1 MSYDI
6 FRCTRSRVGREP
18 SPALPDESPANVDL
32 RLGILVPGGNSGG
45 DARRRLSGGFNL
57 ETLVEAADDVGQNLV
72 EAADHVGQN
81 PISSTTGDVLSAL
94 KEGGDDNSGTAS
106 PHNGGAGDE
115 ADLQPV
121 SQAPQNEDPGNV
133 PLPLPTSLPSSHIP
147 SSLAKVAEYLQ
158 MQAPEKT
165 ISSPALEVDTLVD
178 EGAENVPSE
187 EEPDFSVASSHSV
200 ASRHSD
206 LSSLSG
212 ARMRGLFHG
221 TAITSKD
228 SPVCPFPEEW
238 QFNIIP
244 EVIENEED
252 ID

>member
-1 MSYDI
+1 MSFDI
-6 FRCTRSRVGREP
+6 FRCTRSRVGRDT

-32 RLGILVPGGNSGG
+32 RLGILAPGGNSGG

-57 ETLVEAADDVGQNLV
+57 ETLVEAADDVGQN
-72 EAADHVGQN
+72 

-94 KEGGDDNSGTAS
+94 EEGRDDNSCTAS

-121 SQAPQNEDPGNV
+121 SQARQNEDPGNV
-133 PLPLPTSLPSSHIP
+133 ALPSSHIP

-187 EEPDFSVASSHSV
+187 EDPDFSVASSHSV
-200 ASRHSD
+200 ASRQSD

-228 SPVCPFPEEW
+228 APVCPFPEEW

>member
-1 MSYDI
+1 MSFDI
-6 FRCTRSRVGREP
+6 FRCTRSRVGRDT

-32 RLGILVPGGNSGG
+32 RLGILAPGGNSGG

-57 ETLVEAADDVGQNLV
+57 ETLVEAAD
-72 EAADHVGQN
+72 HVGQN
-81 PISSTTGDVLSAL
+81 PISSTTGDVQSAL
-94 KEGGDDNSGTAS
+94 EEGGDDNSGTAS

-121 SQAPQNEDPGNV
+121 SQARQNEDPGNV
-133 PLPLPTSLPSSHIP
+133 PLPPTSLPSSHIP

-200 ASRHSD
+200 ASRQSD

>member
-1 MSYDI
+1 MDS
-6 FRCTRSRVGREP
+6 S
-18 SPALPDESPANVDL
+18 
-32 RLGILVPGGNSGG
+32 LGILGPGGISGG
-45 DARRRLSGGFNL
+45 GARRRLSGSFNL
-57 ETLVEAADDVGQNLV
+57 ETLVEAADDVC
-72 EAADHVGQN
+72 QN
-81 PISSTTGDVLSAL
+81 PNSRTTGDVQSAL
-94 KEGGDDNSGTAS
+94 EEGRDDNSGIAS

-121 SQAPQNEDPGNV
+121 SQARQIEDPGNV
-133 PLPLPTSLPSSHIP
+133 PLPTTSLPKSHIP

-158 MQAPEKT
+158 MQATEKT
-165 ISSPALEVDTLVD
+165 IGSPALEVDARVD
-178 EGAENVPSE
+178 EGGENVPSE
-187 EEPDFSVASSHSV
+187 EDPDFSVASSHSV
-200 ASRHSD
+200 ASRQSD

>member
-1 MSYDI
+1 M
-6 FRCTRSRVGREP
+6 
-18 SPALPDESPANVDL
+18 
-32 RLGILVPGGNSGG
+32 
-45 DARRRLSGGFNL
+45 SGGFNL
-57 ETLVEAADDVGQNLV
+57 ETLVEAADDVGQNT
-72 EAADHVGQN
+72 
-81 PISSTTGDVLSAL
+81 ISSTTGDLQSAL
-94 KEGGDDNSGTAS
+94 EGGRDDKSGTAS

-121 SQAPQNEDPGNV
+121 SQARQNETPGNV
-133 PLPLPTSLPSSHIP
+133 SLPPTSHIP

-158 MQAPEKT
+158 MPAPEKT
-165 ISSPALEVDTLVD
+165 ISSPALEVDARVD

-187 EEPDFSVASSHSV
+187 EDPDFSVASSHSV
-200 ASRHSD
+200 VSRQSD

>member
-1 MSYDI
+1 M
-6 FRCTRSRVGREP
+6 
-18 SPALPDESPANVDL
+18 DL
-32 RLGILVPGGNSGG
+32 RLGILAPGGNSGG

-57 ETLVEAADDVGQNLV
+57 ETLVEAADDVGQN
-72 EAADHVGQN
+72 
-81 PISSTTGDVLSAL
+81 PISSITGDVQSAL
-94 KEGGDDNSGTAS
+94 EEGGDDNSGTAS

-121 SQAPQNEDPGNV
+121 SQARQNEDPGNV
-133 PLPLPTSLPSSHIP
+133 ALPPTSLPTSHIP

-200 ASRHSD
+200 ASRQSD